1 MRLLVAVA
9 MVAAACGDNSP
20 PAAYRFCDSWH
31 QWGNNPSHTGASCS
45 SGQAL
50 TQILA
55 DVVIDQFAADEEKD
69 TSSGD
74 LVVHFQ
80 VPLIDGDDVFMMT
93 KTGKYRPCLI
103 SANVPNCADPS
114 ELYRLNSEV
123 WTEVHY
129 TWQDGQLVEVW
140 SFDSDWKPEPGL
152 GFEPMFQP
160 VIIGDAIAIPG
171 AAGSIWLVDRTS
183 GAALRRYTPF
193 ATNDTYVAGPIT
205 EFSGRLYYNVMQLD
219 HDYPWSALGH
229 AWLVAI
235 DGDGTTAIAD
245 YQDLVPGAPQAGDF
259 CYGNLPQSLQTFPD
273 DPYPPPPPTRLTPP
287 EFPCGRQM
295 PGINTA
301 PTFARDGTMYVV
313 SHAQFNESYSYL
325 VSVEATKLRTNW
337 TKSLRDLL
345 QDGCGVTVDCVDAAP
360 FGVDPDTGLPP
371 AAAVD
376 DSASSTPVAMNDGT
390 VLYGSLTTYN
400 GERGHLLAFD
410 RDGGYRGNYDFGW
423 DTTPAVVGERIV
435 LKDNNYFDGIT
446 LQSGPYNLTALDSS
460 LAPIWKFPSLNTK
473 SCERQ
478 PDGSV
483 TCVDDHPR
491 GFEWCINAPALDRDG
506 TMFANSEDGNLY
518 AITADGTLRDSFF
531 LGKALGAAYTPIAID
546 HVGRIYALN
555 AGHMYVVGEQ

>member
-20 PAAYRFCDSWH
+20 PAAYRFCDGWH

-55 DVVIDQFAADEEKD
+55 DVVIDPFVAQEEKD
-69 TSSGD
+69 TLDGD

-80 VPLIDGDDVFMMT
+80 VPLIDGDDVFVMT
-93 KTGKYRPCLI
+93 KGGMYKPCAVSNKL
-103 SANVPNCADPS
+103 PDCGEPS
-114 ELYRLNSEV
+114 ELYRLSSQVWSEV
-123 WTEVHY
+123 RY
-129 TWQDGQLVEVW
+129 TWQDGRLVKIW
-140 SFDSDWKPEPGL
+140 QFDSDWTPEPQL
-152 GFEPMFQP
+152 SFEPQFQP
-160 VIIGDAIAIPG
+160 AIVGDWIAVPG
-171 AAGSIWLVDRTS
+171 ASGSIWLVNRES
-183 GAALRRYTPF
+183 GAAQRRISPF
-193 ATNDTYVAGPIT
+193 TSSDAYVAGPVT
-205 EFSGRLYYNVMQLD
+205 EMSGRIYYNAIQLD
-219 HDYPWSALGH
+219 HDYPWQALAH
-229 AWLVAI
+229 AWLVAADT
-235 DGDGTTAIAD
+235 DGSVVLAD
-245 YQDLVPGAPQAGDF
+245 YQDLVPGAPGPNDP
-259 CYGNLPQSLQTFPD
+259 CYGYLPVSLQTYQG
-273 DPYPPPPPTRLTPP
+273 YPPPPVERLTPP
-287 EFPCGRQM
+287 EFACGRQV

-301 PTFARDGTMYVV
+301 PTFAPDGTLYVV
-313 SHAQFNESYSYL
+313 SHAQLAANYSYL
-325 VSVEATKLRTNW
+325 ISVEATKLHTNW

-360 FGVDPDTGLPP
+360 FGVDPYTGLPP

-376 DSASSTPVAMNDGT
+376 DTSSSSPVVMNDGT
-390 VLYGSLTTYN
+390 VLYGSLTSYN
-400 GERGHLLAFD
+400 GDRGHLLAFD

-506 TMFANSEDGNLY
+506 AMFANSEDGNLY